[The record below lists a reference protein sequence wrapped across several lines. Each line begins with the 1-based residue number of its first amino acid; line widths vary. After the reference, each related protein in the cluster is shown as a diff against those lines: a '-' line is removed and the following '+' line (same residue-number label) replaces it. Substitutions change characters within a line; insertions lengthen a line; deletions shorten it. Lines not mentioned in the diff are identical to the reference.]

1 MPRWLSIAK
10 TEVRIWTS
18 RFRKNR
24 NILFIVIA
32 TIIGTYAFFLVP
44 LILNSFYNE
53 IYSLLIALGPSLP
66 YLMYYIFSF
75 VILYIFLWC
84 VTYPLSMT
92 MQTTDDLSGQM
103 EILLSTPIKPH
114 DILFG
119 KFIGRLPT
127 YLIILFAIAPWVV
140 NFFNIAFSLSVFKQI
155 LIYLILFAVVVLGMW
170 LGTLLAAYFESKIRT
185 SERSRDYGRAMT
197 FLITIFTV
205 AIMYVMIWV
214 VTSGLTDP
222 TSPLY
227 TILQGF
233 PSTWGAVIVINIFG
247 YGFIFPMHVSIY
259 ILLLIGLTFGMLLL
273 GYYWAGHF
281 YSLEPIE
288 LETERIVAEKRFYRI
303 FRKLFPGHFSVLFI
317 SQLKQFSRKLEN
329 FSRIG
334 YAVGISIMII
344 VFNSVMNVGEST
356 LNPFYITIISYFYPM
371 MVAVL
376 LGCYVIVGSKDH
388 LWIYKKAPNGIKN
401 YVWSVYLVNILYSLI
416 IGIVFAGIASI
427 VMGFTLL
434 EGILTVLLTI
444 ISLLFLMAIAIG
456 IAFIFPT
463 FEERGGK
470 MGLIMLSFMGIT
482 ITIWM
487 GSLFLGIF
495 LFNDAVFAAPGISL
509 SLSGVFGFILLKLGM
524 KKLSS
529 LE

>member
-1 MPRWLSIAK
+1 
-10 TEVRIWTS
+10 
-18 RFRKNR
+18 
-24 NILFIVIA
+24 
-32 TIIGTYAFFLVP
+32 
-44 LILNSFYNE
+44 
-53 IYSLLIALGPSLP
+53 
-66 YLMYYIFSF
+66 
-75 VILYIFLWC
+75 
-84 VTYPLSMT
+84 
-92 MQTTDDLSGQM
+92 
-103 EILLSTPIKPH
+103 
-114 DILFG
+114 
-119 KFIGRLPT
+119 
-127 YLIILFAIAPWVV
+127 
-140 NFFNIAFSLSVFKQI
+140 
-155 LIYLILFAVVVLGMW
+155 
-170 LGTLLAAYFESKIRT
+170 
-185 SERSRDYGRAMT
+185 
-197 FLITIFTV
+197 
-205 AIMYVMIWV
+205 
-214 VTSGLTDP
+214 
-222 TSPLY
+222 
-227 TILQGF
+227 
-233 PSTWGAVIVINIFG
+233 
-247 YGFIFPMHVSIY
+247 
-259 ILLLIGLTFGMLLL
+259 
-273 GYYWAGHF
+273 
-281 YSLEPIE
+281 
-288 LETERIVAEKRFYRI
+288 
-303 FRKLFPGHFSVLFI
+303 
-317 SQLKQFSRKLEN
+317 
-329 FSRIG
+329 
-334 YAVGISIMII
+334 IMII
-344 VFNSVMNVGEST
+344 VFNSVMNVGESS
-356 LNPFYITIISYFYPM
+356 LNPFYITIISFFYPM

-427 VMGFTLL
+427 VMGFTVL